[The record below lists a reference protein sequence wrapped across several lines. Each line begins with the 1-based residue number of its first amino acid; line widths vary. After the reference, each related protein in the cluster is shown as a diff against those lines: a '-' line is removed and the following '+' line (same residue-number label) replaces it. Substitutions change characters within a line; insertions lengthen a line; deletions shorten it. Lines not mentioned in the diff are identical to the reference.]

1 MSIKNINMEKNNI
14 SKGINQVCRHNI
26 RAIHD
31 TLDVIGGKWKISII
45 SCLTFQPMRYSE
57 LLREVEGISGK
68 MLSRELKELEINQ
81 LITREILNTQPIA
94 VQYQLTEY
102 GETLKQLTLTIA
114 DWGSNYRKQIIG

>member
-1 MSIKNINMEKNNI
+1 MKNKDITT
-14 SKGINQVCRHNI
+14 KGINKMCKHNI

-45 SCLTFQPMRYSE
+45 SCLTFYPMRYSE

-68 MLSRELKELEINQ
+68 MLSRELKELEMNQ
-81 LITREILNTQPIA
+81 LIIREVLNTQPIT

-102 GETLKQLTLTIA
+102 GQTRSEEHMSELQSRPHLVCRL
-114 DWGSNYRKQIIG
+114 

>member
-1 MSIKNINMEKNNI
+1 MEKKNT

-57 LLREVEGISGK
+57 LLKEVEGISGK
-68 MLSRELKELEINQ
+68 MLSRELKELEMNQ
-81 LITREILNTQPIA
+81 LITREVLKTQPIT

-102 GETLKQLTLTIA
+102 GETLKHLTLIIA
-114 DWGSNYRKQIIG
+114 DWGSSHRKHIIG